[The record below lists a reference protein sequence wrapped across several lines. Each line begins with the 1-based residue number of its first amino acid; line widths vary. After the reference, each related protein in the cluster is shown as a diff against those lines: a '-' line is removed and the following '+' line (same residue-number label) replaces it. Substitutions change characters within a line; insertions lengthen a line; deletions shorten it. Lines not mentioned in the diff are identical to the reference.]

1 MLDQWVYK
9 LIRKKNTDIVLFMRL
24 LEQNLS
30 MSSLCLVKLIQ
41 FGILQL
47 GSSLMYV
54 FTKLLLI
61 EVAAASCLHL
71 YAFTSKQLRSSPLDA
86 FCHQIAETI

>member
-24 LEQNLS
+24 LEQHLS

-54 FTKLLLI
+54 FYKI
-61 EVAAASCLHL
+61 
-71 YAFTSKQLRSSPLDA
+71 
-86 FCHQIAETI
+86 IIN